1 MEEEKIIGNID
12 HIAIAVRS
20 IEGAQEFFSDL
31 LDTEFTELAPSGPG
45 NDEDTLR
52 EAQKMI
58 GFRSVISPEG
68 IELME
73 STRPDSDLQKFLDK
87 RGEGVYAVA
96 FTVEDAGKARAKAEK
111 KGIRIA
117 GEISSELKGVGPMRE
132 IWLHPK
138 DCHGVYIMFTEGLP
152 FHP

>member
-1 MEEEKIIGNID
+1 MKEEKTIGNID

-20 IEGAQEFFSDL
+20 IEEAKEFFSDL
-31 LDTEFTELAPSGPG
+31 LDTEFTELVPTGSGT
-45 NDEDTLR
+45 DEDSIR

-58 GFRSVISPEG
+58 GFRSAISSEE

-117 GEISSELKGVGPMRE
+117 GEISSELKGVGSIRE

-138 DCHGVYIMFTEGLP
+138 DCHGVYVMFTEGLP